1 MVFYQN
7 CVYPSGARSDDWAEA
22 VEETMSIF
30 KNDLKLTRVHK
41 YGELSKGQMI
51 EKLEHIKGMA
61 AAFEK
66 RKSRD
71 PSLWNSVFFV
81 AVAFIGW
88 GIDVETDHE

>member
-1 MVFYQN
+1 
-7 CVYPSGARSDDWAEA
+7 
-22 VEETMSIF
+22 
-30 KNDLKLTRVHK
+30 
-41 YGELSKGQMI
+41 MI

-66 RKSRD
+66 RKLKD

-88 GIDVETDHE
+88 GIDVETDNE